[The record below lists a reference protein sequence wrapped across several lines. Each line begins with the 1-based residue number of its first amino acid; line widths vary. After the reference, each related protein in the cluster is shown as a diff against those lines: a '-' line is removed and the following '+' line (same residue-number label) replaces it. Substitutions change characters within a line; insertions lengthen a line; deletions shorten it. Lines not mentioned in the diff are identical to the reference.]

1 MARGISPNLFNVC
14 LELDANGART
24 SLQFWFDYKGWS
36 HEKTR
41 LYLHRAVKLGFATK
55 TNARPAV
62 YAVQPDWRKRID
74 QYGISKAKP
83 MVRKVPRVVESYVA
97 RSLPQAWVRNS
108 IFDVRV

>member
-24 SLQFWFDYKGWS
+24 SLQFWGDYKGWS

-55 TNARPAV
+55 TDARPAV
-62 YAVQPDWRKRID
+62 YAVQPDWRARID
-74 QYGISKAKP
+74 LYGISKAKP
-83 MVRKVPRVVESYVA
+83 MVSKPRPVIPAYVPKVPMI
-97 RSLPQAWVRNS
+97 RNS
-108 IFDVRV
+108 VWDLRFI